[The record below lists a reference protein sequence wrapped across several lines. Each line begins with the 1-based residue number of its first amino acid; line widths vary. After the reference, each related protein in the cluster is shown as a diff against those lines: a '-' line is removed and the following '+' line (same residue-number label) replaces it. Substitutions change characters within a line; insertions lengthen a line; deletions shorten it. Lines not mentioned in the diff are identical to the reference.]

1 MPAPLPKRWDRE
13 ADVVV
18 LGSGAAGLAAATLAH
33 DGGAKVLLLEKAALF
48 GGTTAVSG
56 GLSWIPLNRH
66 MAALGVADSRNAAL
80 RYLRRLALGR
90 APDDSLIETYLDTA
104 PKVIDYLEAHTPAR
118 FYAPRDYADYYSFL
132 PGGLPHGR
140 SLDNRPFDAVQ
151 LGPWAERLRRSH
163 TFPPLTV
170 DERAAPDFEL
180 MGRRYEQ
187 DIRTMGSAL
196 VASLVKGL
204 LDRGVGLL
212 STTPGRE
219 LILNDKSEVIGVRAE
234 HQGAPF
240 FAAARRGV
248 ILASG
253 GFEWNRELMRAFLP
267 LEITH
272 SLTPPSNEGD
282 GLLMAMD
289 AGALLGNMGEAW
301 WMPASSDPTEEY
313 DGKRLSK
320 FTPGRGAPASIMV
333 NRYGR
338 RFANESTMYND
349 LPRAFAAFDP
359 VRQEYPNLP
368 CWNIFDHSVKS
379 SAMLFT
385 VMPEDPAPDWLPQA
399 PTLRQLAANV
409 GIDPDGLVASVE
421 RFNAYAAEG
430 VDPDFHRG
438 RYGFGPSPEPKPAP
452 LITPPFYAIPV
463 HAGAIGTKGGPRI
476 NRHGQ
481 VLRATGGV
489 IPSLYAAGNAAAGI
503 FGQAYPGGGG
513 TIGPALVFGFL
524 AGKAAAQEQPRALR

>member
-1 MPAPLPKRWDRE
+1 M
-13 ADVVV
+13 V
-18 LGSGAAGLAAATLAH
+18 
-33 DGGAKVLLLEKAALF
+33 
-48 GGTTAVSG
+48 
-56 GLSWIPLNRH
+56 
-66 MAALGVADSRNAAL
+66 
-80 RYLRRLALGR
+80 
-90 APDDSLIETYLDTA
+90 
-104 PKVIDYLEAHTPAR
+104 
-118 FYAPRDYADYYSFL
+118 
-132 PGGLPHGR
+132 
-140 SLDNRPFDAVQ
+140 
-151 LGPWAERLRRSH
+151 
-163 TFPPLTV
+163 
-170 DERAAPDFEL
+170 
-180 MGRRYEQ
+180 
-187 DIRTMGSAL
+187 
-196 VASLVKGL
+196 
-204 LDRGVGLL
+204 
-212 STTPGRE
+212 
-219 LILNDKSEVIGVRAE
+219 GVRAE
-234 HQGAPF
+234 RDGAPF
-240 FAAARRGV
+240 FAAARRAVV
-248 ILASG
+248 IASG
-253 GFEWNRELMRAFLP
+253 GFEWNRELVRAFLP

-368 CWNIFDHSVKS
+368 CWNIFDHSVK
-379 SAMLFT
+379 ATTMLFT
-385 VMPEDPAPDWLPQA
+385 VMPEDPAPAWLPQA
-399 PTLRQLAANV
+399 PTLRQLAAKV
-409 GIDPDGLVASVE
+409 GIDPDGLAASVE
-421 RFNAYAAEG
+421 RFNTYAAEG

-438 RYGFGPSPEPKPAP
+438 RYGFGPSPEHKPAP

-476 NRHGQ
+476 NRHAQ

-489 IPSLYAAGNAAAGI
+489 IPGLYAAGNAAAGV

-513 TIGPALVFGFL
+513 TIGPALVFGYL
-524 AGKAAAQEQPRALR
+524 AGKAAAREQPRDLP

>member
-1 MPAPLPKRWDRE
+1 MPASPPQRWDRE
-13 ADVVV
+13 VDVIV

-56 GLSWIPLNRH
+56 GLAWVPLNRH
-66 MAALGVADSRNAAL
+66 MAALGLADSRDETL
-80 RYLRRLALGR
+80 RYLRRLALDR
-90 APDDSLIETYLDTA
+90 APDDSLLETYVDTA
-104 PKVIDYLEAHTPAR
+104 REMIEYFEKHTPAR
-118 FYAPRDYADYYSFL
+118 FYAPRDYADYYAFL

-140 SLDNRPFDAVQ
+140 SLDNCPFDAAS
-151 LGPWAERLRRSH
+151 LGQWAERLRRSH

-170 DERAAPDFEL
+170 EERGAPDFEL
-180 MGRRYEQ
+180 MGQRYEQ

-196 VASLVKGL
+196 VASLFKGL
-204 LDRGVGLL
+204 LDRGVETLHDTRA
-212 STTPGRE
+212 SE
-219 LILNDKSEVIGVRAE
+219 LIMDGDGAAIGVRAQR
-234 HQGAPF
+234 QGVAF
-240 FAAARRGV
+240 YAGARRGV
-248 ILASG
+248 VLACG
-253 GFEWNRELMRAFLP
+253 DFEWNRELMRAFLP

-313 DGKRLSK
+313 DGRRLSK
-320 FTPGRGAPASIMV
+320 FAPGRGAPASMMV
-333 NRYGR
+333 NRYGH
-338 RFANESTMYND
+338 RFASESTMYND
-349 LPRAFAAFDP
+349 LPRAFAVFDP

-399 PTLRQLAANV
+399 PTLRQLAATV
-409 GIDPDGLVASVE
+409 GIDPDGLVAAVE
-421 RFNAYAAEG
+421 RFNTFAAEG

-438 RYGFGPSPEPKPAP
+438 RYSFGPSPEPKPAP
-452 LITPPFYAIPV
+452 LVTPPFYALPV

-489 IPSLYAAGNAAAGI
+489 IPGLYAAGNAAAGI

-513 TIGPALVFGFL
+513 TIGPALVFGYL
-524 AGKAAAQEQPRALR
+524 AGKAAAQEQPRGQ